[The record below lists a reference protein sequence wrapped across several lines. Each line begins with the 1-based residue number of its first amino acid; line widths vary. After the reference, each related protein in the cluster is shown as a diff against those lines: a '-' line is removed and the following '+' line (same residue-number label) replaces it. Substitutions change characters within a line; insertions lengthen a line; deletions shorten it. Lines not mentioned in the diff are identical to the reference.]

1 MPVQISKTT
10 KVARFLTLFIV
21 ILVSLFTLEM
31 LVPVQEHVI
40 TPFTSLLA
48 SLSAAIILPFDAS
61 AIAYG
66 KILQF
71 KDTGFAVSIE
81 AGCNG
86 VEATIV
92 LVAGVMA
99 YPANWRARLV
109 AIILGFFAIQVLN
122 IARIISLFYLGN
134 WNMEVF
140 SWIHLYLWPSLIMLD
155 VLIVFT
161 VYLRYLS
168 RQIPTQE
175 ISGA

>member
-1 MPVQISKTT
+1 VT
-10 KVARFLTLFIV
+10 RFLIIFLAV
-21 ILVSLFTLEM
+21 LVSLFSIEM

-40 TPFTSLLA
+40 VPFTSLLA
-48 SLSAAIILPFDAS
+48 KISAAIILPFDDT

-92 LVAGVMA
+92 LISAVVA
-99 YPANWRARLV
+99 YPATWKARIL
-109 AIILGFFAIQVLN
+109 AILLGFFAIQVLN
-122 IARIISLFYLGN
+122 LARIISLFYIGN
-134 WNMEVF
+134 WNLEIF

-155 VLIVFT
+155 VLVVFI
-161 VYLRYLS
+161 VYLRYLAGHPAPVEEA
-168 RQIPTQE
+168 Q
-175 ISGA
+175 GA

>member
-1 MPVQISKTT
+1 
-10 KVARFLTLFIV
+10 
-21 ILVSLFTLEM
+21 M

-40 TPFTSLLA
+40 TPFTAMLA
-48 SLSAAIILPFDAS
+48 HLSAALILPFDDTAV
-61 AIAYG
+61 AYG

-92 LVAGVMA
+92 LVAAIVA
-99 YPANWRARLV
+99 YPASWRARLI
-109 AIILGFFAIQVLN
+109 AIGLGFLAIQVMNL
-122 IARIISLFYLGN
+122 ARIISLFYLGN
-134 WNMEVF
+134 WNMEIF

-155 VLIVFT
+155 VLIVFI

-168 RQIPTQE
+168 GHKQLI
-175 ISGA
+175 GASDD